1 MPPKTAVAITYLFNE
16 KTAVINNEVKE
27 LKKLTSHKEL
37 TKIAKG
43 ALAIVIAGTV
53 TLSSTNAF
61 AEETTGKAIVE
72 QEQIPT
78 IDLSETGALET
89 QETPSLLPGD
99 FFYFTKILFEELTL
113 VLTVNDVKE
122 AKLIAD
128 YASERLA
135 EAEALF
141 ASGDEEAALETMK
154 TAIEYMKN
162 VDQIVEDQKSDEEV
176 VESKEEVEAT
186 VADDKAIGEE
196 TTDKASEDEAGLED
210 VEVAL
215 SQNII
220 ALTAAMEKVKNPV
233 AKAALQKNIDKSYAK
248 LANKLKKWEEKQQK
262 KEEKKGFS
270 EETETTEAVS
280 EETTNDTAIETTTPI
295 ANTDVTET
303 PDTNSSV
310 EQSQKLESQKA
321 IQLEKKH
328 TQKETK
334 QSRNEAKALAKEEK
348 VEARKDVK
356 EKQKENNGSNGK
368 GN

>member
-1 MPPKTAVAITYLFNE
+1 
-16 KTAVINNEVKE
+16 VKE
-27 LKKLTSHKEL
+27 LKKLKSHKEFN
-37 TKIAKG
+37 KIAKG
-43 ALAIVIAGTV
+43 ALAIVLAGTV
-53 TLSSTNAF
+53 TFSATNAF
-61 AEETTGKAIVE
+61 AEETTGQAKVE

-78 IDLSETGALET
+78 IDLSATGALET

-99 FFYFTKILFEELTL
+99 FFYFTKILFEKLTL
-113 VLTVNDVKE
+113 ALTVNEVKE

-154 TAIEYMKN
+154 AAIEYMKN
-162 VDQIVEDQKSDEEV
+162 VDQMVEDQKFDEDV

-196 TTDKASEDEAGLED
+196 TTDEVSEDEAGLED
-210 VEVAL
+210 VEAAL

-233 AKAALQKNIDKSYAK
+233 AKAALQKNMDKSYAK
-248 LANKLKKWEEKQQK
+248 LSKKLKKWEEKQQK
-262 KEEKKGFS
+262 KEAKKGLS

-280 EETTNDTAIETTTPI
+280 EESKGDSTSETTPI
-295 ANTDVTET
+295 ANTEVTET

-310 EQSQKLESQKA
+310 DQSQKLESQKA
-321 IQLEKKH
+321 VLQEKKQF
-328 TQKETK
+328 QKEAK